1 MATNFPKTADAV
13 SKAGDAAIDTTKAV
27 QDVAKSQT
35 DAIAKTA
42 IKAIDTVAPV
52 TRKADSVPATAPA
65 KAAKRVVKA
74 RAAKATP
81 APVRKAATVRKAAK
95 PVVAA
100 KPVIKKTAKAVV
112 TAAAKVATPAKKDWT
127 IMATKFETPKMLTD
141 MNDRAKAT
149 VEKTQKFA
157 AEFGDFNKD
166 NIEAMVESS
175 KIAAK
180 GLESMGQD
188 AADYTRKSFE
198 GMTATL
204 KSLASVKSPTDFF
217 KLQSDY
223 VRSAFD
229 SAVAQST
236 KNTEAMVKL
245 ASDAVQPIS
254 SRFAVAVEKVKLAA

>member
-13 SKAGDAAIDTTKAV
+13 SKAGDAAIDTAKAV
-27 QDVAKSQT
+27 QDVAKTQV
-35 DAIAKTA
+35 DAATKAVTKTIETA
-42 IKAIDTVAPV
+42 TPVAP
-52 TRKADSVPATAPA
+52 KPAASKPAAA
-65 KAAKRVVKA
+65 KAPTKGVKRVAKVVKA
-74 RAAKATP
+74 RVAKITP
-81 APVRKAATVRKAAK
+81 APVRKAVAKATPK
-95 PVVAA
+95 P
-100 KPVIKKTAKAVV
+100 IKNAAKAVV
-112 TAAAKVATPAKKDWT
+112 TAAAKVANPAKKDWT
-127 IMATKFETPKMLTD
+127 TMATMFETPKMFTD
-141 MNDRAKAT
+141 LNDRAKT
-149 VEKTQKFA
+149 SLEKTQKFA
-157 AEFGDFNKD
+157 AEFGDFNKG

-180 GLESMGQD
+180 GIESMGQD

-229 SAVAQST
+229 QAVAQST